1 MEGNNYYEQ
10 EEKKDKKKKSH
21 KKRGFIIKSI
31 VLTLLFIGAAV
42 AGNRAAALRW
52 RFHGALSLV
61 KHDTTAVIQHV
72 DKEVLNNGAE
82 FITND
87 DIINILLVGAD
98 KRESWTDSGRSDS
111 CMIATIDL
119 KNKKLKLASLM
130 RDMYLEIEGKGKRRF
145 NESYSFGGVELLYKT
160 MLKYFG
166 IKVDGYV
173 IVDFAAFKK
182 VINTLG
188 GVNINLTE
196 EEHAKLMQRYHR
208 TSVLDLKPGKN
219 KMNGT
224 QALAYCRLRQLGN
237 SDFDRTGRQ
246 RYVLEQIFKKMKKKP
261 VSKWFDVLEA
271 VMPEITTDL
280 TEDQIMEYMQDVI
293 FLGTTTIDQFRIP
306 VDGSYKGI
314 DVILDGR
321 TANVLEI
328 DIEKNREA
336 LKEFIYSDGEKQEK
350 EEKTP

>member
-10 EEKKDKKKKSH
+10 EKKDKKKKTH

-31 VLTLLFIGAAV
+31 ILTLLFVGAAV

-61 KHDTTAVIQHV
+61 KRDTTAVIQGV
-72 DKEVLNNGAE
+72 DREALNNGAE

-98 KRESWTDSGRSDS
+98 KRESWTDTGRSDS

-130 RDMYLEIEGKGKRRF
+130 RDMYIEIPGKGKHKF
-145 NESYSFGGVELLYKT
+145 NSAYSSGGVELLYKT
-160 MLKYFG
+160 ILQHFG

-173 IVDFAAFKK
+173 VVDFAAFKK

-196 EEHAKLMQRYHR
+196 AEHEKLMQRYHR

-280 TEDQIMEYMQDVI
+280 TEDQIIEYMKDVI

-306 VDGSYKGI
+306 IDGTYQDVKGTP
-314 DVILDGR
+314 DGE
-321 TANVLEI
+321 VLEI
-328 DIEKNREA
+328 DVEKNRKA
-336 LKEFIYSDGEKQEK
+336 LEEFIYPDGEGTKKEK
-350 EEKTP
+350 